1 MKIVTCNKLLI
12 YIKSISLKIYIF
24 NIEKLNRY
32 SEIDINRIFR
42 KSFSL
47 IYGSEIFENIK
58 KSRII

>member
-32 SEIDINRIFR
+32 SEIDINRIFK